1 MVEPEHGTSAQHR
14 REMEV
19 YQAYKLG
26 LKIFDI
32 LVDISPICRIS
43 VMFDTIS
50 TIDNRLRGK
59 SRKKSVISTIYHRY
73 ISFGLIYRGTCMLV

>member
-14 REMEV
+14 RDMEV

-32 LVDISPICRIS
+32 SVDISPICRIS

-59 SRKKSVISTIYHRY
+59 SRKNQ
-73 ISFGLIYRGTCMLV
+73 